1 MASGHSGWSF
11 WKASAMAER
20 SASTQTVILA
30 VGSCVTVGKPYVLP
44 VEEPADAVGPLLG
57 VAELV
62 GAAELVGVPEP
73 AVPVGLSEL
82 PEQPATTSAME
93 AAAADT
99 PINRSCKDMSL
110 LPSRFVDFFDHTRGQ
125 SE

>member
-30 VGSCVTVGKPYVLP
+30 VGSCATVGKPYVP
-44 VEEPADAVGPLLG
+44 VEEPADPVGPLLG
-57 VAELV
+57 VPEAADPV
-62 GAAELVGVPEP
+62 GPLLAVPEP
-73 AVPVGLSEL
+73 AVPLGLGEF
-82 PEQPATTSAME
+82 PAQPATTSAMD

-99 PINRSCKDMSL
+99 PINL
-110 LPSRFVDFFDHTRGQ
+110 RGALR
-125 SE
+125 

>member
-30 VGSCVTVGKPYVLP
+30 VGSCATVGKPYVLP
-44 VEEPADAVGPLLG
+44 VEEPADPVGPLLG

-62 GAAELVGVPEP
+62 GVTEP
-73 AVPVGLSEL
+73 AVPVGPPLDGA
-82 PEQPATTSAME
+82 PEQPAITSAMQ

-99 PINRSCKDMSL
+99 PINLRGALRRCKDMSL
-110 LPSRFVDFFDHTRGQ
+110 LRSGSCRLR
-125 SE
+125 

>member
-30 VGSCVTVGKPYVLP
+30 VGSCATVGKPYWLP
-44 VEEPADAVGPLLG
+44 VELPADPVGPLVG

-62 GAAELVGVPEP
+62 GVTEP
-73 AVPVGLSEL
+73 AVPVGLL
-82 PEQPATTSAME
+82 VDGLFEQPAATSAMQ

-99 PINRSCKDMSL
+99 PINLRSAL
-110 LPSRFVDFFDHTRGQ
+110 R
-125 SE
+125 

>member
-30 VGSCVTVGKPYVLP
+30 VGSCATVGKPYV
-44 VEEPADAVGPLLG
+44 PAVPELAGALGPIVGPLLG
-57 VAELV
+57 V
-62 GAAELVGVPEP
+62 PEA
-73 AVPVGLSEL
+73 AVPVGAARGE
-82 PEQPATTSAME
+82 PPPQAVTSSVMQ

-99 PINRSCKDMSL
+99 PVN
-110 LPSRFVDFFDHTRGQ
+110 VRGALR
-125 SE
+125 

>member
-11 WKASAMAER
+11 SKALAMAER
-20 SASTQTVILA
+20 SASTQTVIFA
-30 VGSCVTVGKPYVLP
+30 VGSCATVGKPYVLP

-62 GAAELVGVPEP
+62 GASEPADAVGPLLGVGELVGVTEQ
-73 AVPVGLSEL
+73 AVPVGPPVDGA
-82 PEQPATTSAME
+82 PEQPAITSAMQ

-99 PINRSCKDMSL
+99 
-110 LPSRFVDFFDHTRGQ
+110 
-125 SE
+125 